1 MTIHLLKMSV
11 GSETVEGLAAWQA
24 HRYAE
29 HGMVWHLTRH
39 TPRRGEE
46 VLDGGSIYWIF
57 NGAIRARNRIIDIDR
72 AENPAGESR
81 CRLVL
86 EPKLVATEI
95 QPRRAHQGWRYFD
108 LNDAPRDAAV
118 RRRGR
123 RQPPPEMAAEL
134 RSLGLL

>member
-11 GSETVEGLAAWQA
+11 GTVTVETLEAWQA
-24 HRYAE
+24 RRQAE

-39 TPRRGEE
+39 TPRRRDE

-57 NGAIRARNRIIDIDR
+57 NGAIRARNRIIDIDQ
-72 AENPAGESR
+72 AENQDGETR

-86 EPKLVATEI
+86 EPKLVRTEA
-95 QPRRAHQGWRYFD
+95 QPRRAHQGWRYFEMA
-108 LNDAPRDAAV
+108 DAPHDAAT
-118 RRRGR
+118 RRRVRG
-123 RQPPPEMAAEL
+123 QPPPEMAEEL